1 MLTQTLEQEAFVYF
15 HMMLLRYLLYASI
28 ACFVDY
34 DCTVSVDNASD
45 VVIDLTVSAPVVLNT
60 AEG

>member
-1 MLTQTLEQEAFVYF
+1 MTQTLEKETFIYF
-15 HMMLLRYLLYASI
+15 HMMLWRYLLYSSI

-34 DCTVSVDNASD
+34 DCTVSVDNARD
-45 VVIDLTVSAPVVLNT
+45 IVIDLTVSAPVVLNT